1 MKCLIGDKKFYLM
14 VLSVAVPIMIQNG
27 ITNFVSL
34 LDNVMVGQIGTEQM
48 SGVAIIN
55 QLKFVYNICV
65 FGGVSGAGIFTAQYF
80 GCQDHHGVRETFR
93 IKILICSV
101 LLLTGLMVF
110 WLGGETLIS
119 LYLHG
124 SDGMGSL
131 EDTMYYAKKYLRIIM
146 IELIPFTMI
155 QVYAGTL
162 RETGETLLPMKAG
175 IAAVIINML
184 LNYVLIFGKLGI
196 PALGVEGAAIAT
208 TVARFAELIIVAGW
222 THYHKDRNVFIQGVY
237 HSWKV
242 SGDLVKKIL
251 ITGSPLMVNEA
262 LWATGQASLMQ
273 CYSVRG
279 LSVVAAFN
287 ISSTISNVCNVTF
300 IALGNAVG
308 IIMGQMLGAGKIKEA
323 RESNR
328 KLIFFS
334 VSSCSL
340 IGIVLILAAPFFPE
354 IYQTDPEIKKLA
366 ATFIRISAAYIPL
379 NAFVNAAYFTLRS
392 GGRTMVT
399 FLFDSVYVWCV
410 NIPLAFL
417 LSRYTGVPVAW
428 IYFIC
433 LFIDIIKCIIG
444 FVLIQKGVWL
454 NQIVIDSFEESA
466 LTRENLPSEKVSRIE
481 EDRQI
486 DK

>member
-1 MKCLIGDKKFYLM
+1 MSRLIGDKKFYLM

-93 IKILICSV
+93 IKMMICGI
-101 LLLTGLMVF
+101 LLLSGLLVF
-110 WLGGETLIS
+110 WFGGEALIS

-124 SDGMGSL
+124 SDGVGSL

-146 IELIPFTMI
+146 IELIPFTII

-175 IAAVIINML
+175 IAAVIMNML
-184 LNYVLIFGKLGI
+184 LNYVLIFGKLGM

-208 TVARFAELIIVAGW
+208 TVARFTELAIVAGW
-222 THYHKDRNVFIQGVY
+222 THYHKEKNLFIQGVY
-237 HSWKV
+237 RSCRV
-242 SGDLVKKIL
+242 SGNLVKKIL

-262 LWATGQASLMQ
+262 LWAAGQAILMQ

-308 IIMGQMLGAGKIKEA
+308 IIMGQMLGAGKIDEA
-323 RESNR
+323 KDSNR

-334 VSSCSL
+334 VTSCSL
-340 IGIVLILAAPFFPE
+340 IGILLVLAAPVFPE
-354 IYQTDPEIKKLA
+354 IYQTDLEVKELA
-366 ATFIRISAAYIPL
+366 STFIRISAAYIPL

-417 LSRYTGVPVAW
+417 LSRYTGVHVAW

-444 FVLIQKGVWL
+444 FILIQKGVWL
-454 NQIVIDSFEESA
+454 NQIVVDGLSHNIS
-466 LTRENLPSEKVSRIE
+466 T
-481 EDRQI
+481 EDLSSGE
-486 DK
+486 